1 MRSEVFLSILLASG
15 LASRLAAARDSVR
28 EAPTAAHLQAG
39 TDQPAS
45 AGSTASPPP
54 DAAPAPAP
62 AAPAPAAP
70 SYDAPPA
77 GFSSAPPLQPAPL
90 GVDTSESFEP
100 TRHSK
105 TGHVSGFM
113 GWAFNVPLG
122 SVRDFTAVVS
132 PLGFEVQLLAWVN
145 NQIALGIDGDWATY
159 VDNRPRT
166 TYDVSNGAVTA
177 TAYNYTQTSSVRFL
191 ANYFLMDEGPV
202 LPYIGLHAGVSWA
215 TFESQMA
222 DLTLSDTEFSFS
234 WGGQAGIQVPMGRYA
249 PIALVNLRY
258 VNTPAQ
264 EFLGQVSNVQSLG
277 LLLGI
282 GF

>member
-1 MRSEVFLSILLASG
+1 M
-15 LASRLAAARDSVR
+15 
-28 EAPTAAHLQAG
+28 
-39 TDQPAS
+39 
-45 AGSTASPPP
+45 
-54 DAAPAPAP
+54 
-62 AAPAPAAP
+62 
-70 SYDAPPA
+70 
-77 GFSSAPPLQPAPL
+77 
-90 GVDTSESFEP
+90 
-100 TRHSK
+100 HSK

-132 PLGFEVQLLAWVN
+132 PLGFEVQILAWVN

-166 TYDVSNGAVTA
+166 TYNVENGAVTA

-191 ANYFLMDEGPV
+191 ANYFLMDDGPV
-202 LPYIGLHAGVSWA
+202 LPYVGLHAGVSWA
-215 TFESQMA
+215 TFESQEA

-234 WGGQAGIQVPMGRYA
+234 WGGQAGIQVPLGRYA

>member
-39 TDQPAS
+39 TDEPAS
-45 AGSTASPPP
+45 AGSTPSPPP
-54 DAAPAPAP
+54 EPAPA
-62 AAPAPAAP
+62 APAAP

-77 GFSSAPPLQPAPL
+77 GFSSAPPLQQAPL
-90 GVDTSESFEP
+90 GVDTSQSFEP
-100 TRHSK
+100 TLHSK

-132 PLGFEVQLLAWVN
+132 PLGFEVQILAWVN

-166 TYDVSNGAVTA
+166 TYNVENGAVTA

-191 ANYFLMDEGPV
+191 ANYFLMDDGPV
-202 LPYIGLHAGVSWA
+202 LPYVGLHAGVSWA
-215 TFESQMA
+215 TFESQEA

-234 WGGQAGIQVPMGRYA
+234 WGGQAGIQVPLGRYA
-249 PIALVNLRY
+249 PIALVNPRY

>member
-39 TDQPAS
+39 TDEPAS
-45 AGSTASPPP
+45 AGSTPSPPP
-54 DAAPAPAP
+54 EPAPA
-62 AAPAPAAP
+62 APAAP

-77 GFSSAPPLQPAPL
+77 GFSSAPPLQQAPL
-90 GVDTSESFEP
+90 GVDTSQSFEP
-100 TRHSK
+100 TMHSK

-132 PLGFEVQLLAWVN
+132 PLGFEVQILAWVN

-166 TYDVSNGAVTA
+166 TYNVENGAVTA

-191 ANYFLMDEGPV
+191 ANYFLMDDGPV
-202 LPYIGLHAGVSWA
+202 LPYVGLHAGVSWA
-215 TFESQMA
+215 TFESQEA

-234 WGGQAGIQVPMGRYA
+234 WGGQAGIQVPLGRYA

>member
-1 MRSEVFLSILLASG
+1 MRSEVILSVLLASG

-28 EAPTAAHLQAG
+28 EAPTAAHLQTG

-45 AGSTASPPP
+45 AGSTASPPSE
-54 DAAPAPAP
+54 PAP
-62 AAPAPAAP
+62 AASSEPAPAASSEPAPAAP

-77 GFSSAPPLQPAPL
+77 GFSSAPSLQPSVAPL

-166 TYDVSNGAVTA
+166 TYSVDNGAVTA

-202 LPYIGLHAGVSWA
+202 LPYVGLHAGVSWA
-215 TFESQMA
+215 TFESQEA

-234 WGGQAGIQVPMGRYA
+234 WGAQAGIQVP
-249 PIALVNLRY
+249 
-258 VNTPAQ
+258 
-264 EFLGQVSNVQSLG
+264 LG
-277 LLLGI
+277 
-282 GF
+282 

>member
-1 MRSEVFLSILLASG
+1 MRSEVFVSILLASG

-28 EAPTAAHLQAG
+28 EAPTAVHLQAS

-54 DAAPAPAP
+54 E
-62 AAPAPAAP
+62 PAPAAP

-77 GFSSAPPLQPAPL
+77 GFSSAPALQPAAPL
-90 GVDTSESFEP
+90 GVDTSERFEP

-105 TGHVSGFM
+105 TGQVSGFM

-166 TYDVSNGAVTA
+166 TYNAPNGAVTA
-177 TAYNYTQTSSVRFL
+177 TAYNYTQTSSLRFL
-191 ANYFLMDEGPV
+191 ANYFLMEEGPV
-202 LPYIGLHAGVSWA
+202 LPYVGLHAGVSWA
-215 TFESQMA
+215 TFESQEA
-222 DLTLSDTEFSFS
+222 DLTLSDTDFSFS
-234 WGGQAGIQVPMGRYA
+234 WGGQAGIQVPLGRYA

>member
-39 TDQPAS
+39 TDPPAS
-45 AGSTASPPP
+45 AGSTASPP
-54 DAAPAPAP
+54 AEAAP

-77 GFSSAPPLQPAPL
+77 GFSSAPPLQPAAAPL

-100 TRHSK
+100 TSHSK

-234 WGGQAGIQVPMGRYA
+234 WGAQAGIQVPMGRYA

>member
-28 EAPTAAHLQAG
+28 EAPTAAHLQAT

-54 DAAPAPAP
+54 DAAP

-77 GFSSAPPLQPAPL
+77 GFSSAPPLQPAAAPL

>member
-1 MRSEVFLSILLASG
+1 
-15 LASRLAAARDSVR
+15 
-28 EAPTAAHLQAG
+28 
-39 TDQPAS
+39 
-45 AGSTASPPP
+45 
-54 DAAPAPAP
+54 
-62 AAPAPAAP
+62 
-70 SYDAPPA
+70 
-77 GFSSAPPLQPAPL
+77 
-90 GVDTSESFEP
+90 
-100 TRHSK
+100 
-105 TGHVSGFM
+105 M

-145 NQIALGIDGDWATY
+145 NQIAVGIDGDWSTY

-191 ANYFLMDEGPV
+191 ANYFFMDEGPV
-202 LPYIGLHAGVSWA
+202 LPYVGLHAGVSWA

-222 DLTLSDTEFSFS
+222 DLTLQDTEFSFS
-234 WGGQAGIQVPMGRYA
+234 WGGQAGIQVPMGRNA

-258 VNTPAQ
+258 VNTPAA

>member
-39 TDQPAS
+39 TDEPAS
-45 AGSTASPPP
+45 AGSTPSPPP
-54 DAAPAPAP
+54 EPAP

-77 GFSSAPPLQPAPL
+77 GFSSAPPLQQAPL
-90 GVDTSESFEP
+90 GVDTSQSFEP
-100 TRHSK
+100 TLHSK

-132 PLGFEVQLLAWVN
+132 PLGFEVQILAWVN

-166 TYDVSNGAVTA
+166 TYNVENGAVTA

-191 ANYFLMDEGPV
+191 ANYFLMDDGPV
-202 LPYIGLHAGVSWA
+202 LPYVGLHAGVSWA
-215 TFESQMA
+215 TFESQEA

-234 WGGQAGIQVPMGRYA
+234 WGGQAGIQVPLGRYA

>member
-1 MRSEVFLSILLASG
+1 MRSEVILSVLLASG
-15 LASRLAAARDSVR
+15 LASRLAAARESVR

-45 AGSTASPPP
+45 AGSTASPPSES
-54 DAAPAPAP
+54 APAHSSEPEPAP
-62 AAPAPAAP
+62 P

-77 GFSSAPPLQPAPL
+77 DFSSAPPLQPSVAAL

-100 TRHSK
+100 TKHSK

-145 NQIALGIDGDWATY
+145 NQIALGVDGDWATY

-166 TYDVSNGAVTA
+166 TYSVDNGAVTA

-202 LPYIGLHAGVSWA
+202 LPYVGLHAGVSWA
-215 TFESQMA
+215 TFESQEA

-234 WGGQAGIQVPMGRYA
+234 WG
-249 PIALVNLRY
+249 
-258 VNTPAQ
+258 
-264 EFLGQVSNVQSLG
+264 
-277 LLLGI
+277 
-282 GF
+282 

>member
-39 TDQPAS
+39 TDEPAS
-45 AGSTASPPP
+45 AGSTPSPPP
-54 DAAPAPAP
+54 EPAPA
-62 AAPAPAAP
+62 APAAP

-77 GFSSAPPLQPAPL
+77 GFSSAPPLQQAPL
-90 GVDTSESFEP
+90 GVDTSQSFEP
-100 TRHSK
+100 TLHSK

-132 PLGFEVQLLAWVN
+132 PLGFEVQILAWVN

-166 TYDVSNGAVTA
+166 TYNVENGAVTA

-191 ANYFLMDEGPV
+191 ANYFLMDDGPV
-202 LPYIGLHAGVSWA
+202 LPYVGLHAGVSWA
-215 TFESQMA
+215 TFESQEA

-234 WGGQAGIQVPMGRYA
+234 WGGQAGIQVPLGRYA